1 MVKATHVDLSYAT
14 GLSGICP
21 TVEMG
26 NNYHREA
33 MLHLLLVVFLL
44 SKASP
49 LPNIVAESRRV
60 LGRPMDSM
68 ASMASGSG
76 VPCACRL
83 KSGNQSSMEL
93 PFREAQ
99 KGVG

>member
-33 MLHLLLVVFLL
+33 TLLLLLVVFML
-44 SKASP
+44 SKAS
-49 LPNIVAESRRV
+49 LLRNIVAESGRV
-60 LGRPMDSM
+60 LGRPMD
-68 ASMASGSG
+68 SMASGSG

-83 KSGNQSSMEL
+83 KSGNRSSMEL